1 MYAGNQIGL
10 IKKVVHALSFTR
22 LVPERSGT
30 EPERFISSL
39 LWNSISKLLRNFWFS
54 YNQLWLQRCWWQ
66 WYVVGLIIWTAF
78 RCWWQNQTNGDFYC
92 NVVTQCDEK
101 VINILYSSSITHIC
115 HQHLPSPTSVT
126 NIKKTQFCLVQT
138 ESWPNSEVAG
148 VGTCPMM
155 NATEVFRIIKNLKVA
170 GVFETSRCFLLET
183 WHQMHFL
190 FKL

>member
-54 YNQLWLQRCWWQ
+54 YNQLWLLRCWWQ
-66 WYVVGLIIWTAF
+66 WYFGGLLILTVF
-78 RCWWQNQTNGDFYC
+78 RCWWQNQTYGDFYC

-101 VINILYSSSITHIC
+101 VINILYSSFITHMAVLMLVKDVGEKC
-115 HQHLPSPTSVT
+115 MLVKNLYVGEKPSPT
-126 NIKKTQFCLVQT
+126 F
-138 ESWPNSEVAG
+138 
-148 VGTCPMM
+148 
-155 NATEVFRIIKNLKVA
+155 
-170 GVFETSRCFLLET
+170 TS
-183 WHQMHFL
+183 
-190 FKL
+190 